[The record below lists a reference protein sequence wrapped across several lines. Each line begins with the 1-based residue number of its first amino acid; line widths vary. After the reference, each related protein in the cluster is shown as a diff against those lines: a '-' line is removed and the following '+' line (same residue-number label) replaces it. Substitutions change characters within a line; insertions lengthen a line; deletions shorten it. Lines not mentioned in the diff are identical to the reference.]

1 MLTQT
6 TLNQL
11 RTLKLDGMAR
21 ALEEQRIL
29 PACDDL
35 GFEDRSAV
43 EIPL

>member
-21 ALEEQRIL
+21 ALEEQRLL
-29 PACDDL
+29 PACDQT
-35 GFEDRSAV
+35 GRSA
-43 EIPL
+43 